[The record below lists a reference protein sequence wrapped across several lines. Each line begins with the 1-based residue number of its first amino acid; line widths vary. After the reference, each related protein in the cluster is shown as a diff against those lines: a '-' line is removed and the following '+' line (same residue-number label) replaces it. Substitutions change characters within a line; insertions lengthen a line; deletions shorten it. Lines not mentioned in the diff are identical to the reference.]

1 MRSSHQQP
9 MQPPASLRQ
18 LVQGTSN
25 KQAIGAQPST
35 AKTSP
40 SVWRKHSQRS
50 QAKSIRNI
58 RVIPLTKQDSPA
70 PSRCRHPGVASTQ
83 TTTSHPVDRRPQ
95 ALSQPLAVEAGGA
108 TYRGRIKSQ
117 RNSSLSLKKNI
128 QCTGPLAFVTTVPSG
143 PMPQPQVS
151 SLQAQGL
158 WGLWVVVRMP
168 LVRPV
173 VACTGRHGAV
183 AARVVQ
189 VPTAGRA
196 VVLWVLQMVF
206 DWGIS
211 DSAPAARAPLAGGMV
226 PYTRA

>member
-1 MRSSHQQP
+1 
-9 MQPPASLRQ
+9 
-18 LVQGTSN
+18 
-25 KQAIGAQPST
+25 
-35 AKTSP
+35 
-40 SVWRKHSQRS
+40 
-50 QAKSIRNI
+50 
-58 RVIPLTKQDSPA
+58 
-70 PSRCRHPGVASTQ
+70 
-83 TTTSHPVDRRPQ
+83 
-95 ALSQPLAVEAGGA
+95 
-108 TYRGRIKSQ
+108 
-117 RNSSLSLKKNI
+117 
-128 QCTGPLAFVTTVPSG
+128 
-143 PMPQPQVS
+143 MPQPQVS

-196 VVLWVLQMVF
+196 VVLWELQMVF

-211 DSAPAARAPLAGGMV
+211 DSAPAARAPGGMV